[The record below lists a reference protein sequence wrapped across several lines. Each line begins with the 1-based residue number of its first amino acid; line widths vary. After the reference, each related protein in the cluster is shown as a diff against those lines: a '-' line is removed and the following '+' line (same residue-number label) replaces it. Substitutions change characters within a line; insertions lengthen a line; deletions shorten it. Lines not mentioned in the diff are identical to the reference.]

1 MLGSPAADIPQLAPE
16 NNDAVLES
24 PRGGKFAFA
33 WPPDAAIRQQ
43 PSSERS
49 FSLNSSGRASGQSSS
64 TGNIGMSNLEATN
77 YTTEPESL
85 TPNIA
90 AFPTSPYLGHL
101 QNPCGNIYSTLPHRL
116 LKESE
121 SSEFTQFCE
130 LSLELAASVQMVVQT
145 LLRVS
150 PPQVLHPAKEQF
162 AACSLPV
169 PTPAIS
175 AILTSLKS
183 LNYMS
188 ANMVAFWTAAV
199 KERHVSDKGSQPN
212 FELLLNQPNDFDVGE
227 LLQSVGDVLS
237 GVAAH
242 AGIDLVLYHGDV
254 GIKHISV
261 KGDESGLAVAL
272 SHVSFLYLYFYG

>member
-1 MLGSPAADIPQLAPE
+1 MLGSPAADIPQLAP
-16 NNDAVLES
+16 NDAVLES
-24 PRGGKFAFA
+24 PRSGKFAFA

-49 FSLNSSGRASGQSSS
+49 FSLNSSGGASGQSSS

-85 TPNIA
+85 TPNI
-90 AFPTSPYLGHL
+90 S
-101 QNPCGNIYSTLPHRL
+101 STLPPRL

-169 PTPAIS
+169 PTPSIS

-199 KERHVSDKGSQPN
+199 KERHVSDKDSQPN

-242 AGIDLVLYHGDV
+242 AGVDLVLYHGDV